1 MAMAE
6 EIARQ
11 ATEIVSLKGN
21 ASSQAEEIVSLKGDA
36 SLQADEIVS
45 LKGTAL
51 LQAGESERQAAEIMT
66 LKKSAGEQ
74 KYAADESTGIVIAS
88 DAFCAVSESTQRR
101 MNEHCTPLVPLFPMR
116 TCLRAWGGVL

>member
-1 MAMAE
+1 MAE

-51 LQAGESERQAAEIMT
+51 LQAGESERQAAEIT
-66 LKKSAGEQ
+66 ALKKSAG
-74 KYAADESTGIVIAS
+74 KPKDVVDESTGIMTAS

-101 MNEHCTPLVPLFPMR
+101 MNEHCTTL
-116 TCLRAWGGVL
+116 